1 MNRKYPFIVFL
12 FMLALNFLIRH
23 FYLWIPGV
31 IFCFIGNQRALS
43 AGIALLLLD
52 LIVSVIEQLKI
63 RKTVL
68 SESDNEDF
76 NQLMDEF
83 YGEPEPVQSERHAIL
98 EKLVVNRTLRDSVRE
113 DMDLDEL
120 IDAFRQMCAEDVGDP
135 DDLLFETGVYRFT
148 GEKKFHFSLV
158 RQFKFMDADEYVQLR
173 LDITAEPPKA
183 FVLPV
188 IHWGK
193 VDDGTF
199 FDFVRNSRGYKMLK
213 DAPFQVVVRIEE
225 T

>member
-1 MNRKYPFIVFL
+1 MKRNYPFKLFL
-12 FMLALNFLIRH
+12 LMLALNFLVRR

-31 IFCFIGNQRALS
+31 ILCFIDNENAHY

-52 LIVSVIEQLKI
+52 LIVSIIDQLMI
-63 RKTVL
+63 RKAAL
-68 SESDNEDF
+68 SESESEEF
-76 NQLMDEF
+76 NQLMDEC
-83 YGEPEPVQSERHAIL
+83 YGEPEADQDERHSIL
-98 EKLVVNRTLRDSVRE
+98 EKLVVYRTLRDSVKE
-113 DMDLDEL
+113 GMGLDEL

-135 DDLLFETGVYRFT
+135 DDLLFETGVYNFT

-158 RQFKFMDADEYVQLR
+158 RQFQFLDNDEYVQLR
-173 LDITAEPPKA
+173 LDITAEPTHA

-193 VDDGTF
+193 ADDAF
-199 FDFVRNSRGYKMLK
+199 FNSVRNSRGYKMLK
-213 DAPFQVVVRIEE
+213 DVPFQVEVRVEE